1 MSSIATNRP
10 AIRVHYHAAINNDDL
25 TKSVERLGS
34 GKRINNAADDAAGLF
49 VANRIK
55 SEIRG
60 LERGIQNAGDALG
73 LVSTAEKAMQEI
85 RNMILRMREL
95 AVQMANGVYNNSPD
109 RGYAQTEV
117 NQLMLQTDII
127 ASNANFNGVKLLDGS
142 FQNVNIQT
150 SHNADERVS
159 LYFRSHT
166 TKGLGIDSVDI
177 STQAGAKTAM
187 TTLENALEKI
197 SEQLSMA
204 GGFQNRIKHGI
215 SLSALL
221 VKSSTISLGRIMDAD
236 MAAESTQFSKAQV
249 LAKANTAMLA
259 QANQSMSSIL
269 TLFS

>member
-1 MSSIATNRP
+1 MTSIATNRP
-10 AIRVHYHAAINNDDL
+10 AVRVQYHGDINNVDL
-25 TKSVERLGS
+25 TKTIEKLGS
-34 GKRINNAADDAAGLF
+34 GKRITNASDDAAGLF

-60 LERGIQNAGDALG
+60 LERGIQNAGDAIG
-73 LVSTAEKAMQEI
+73 LISNAENAMLEI

-109 RGYAQTEV
+109 RNYAQAEID
-117 NQLMLQTDII
+117 QLSHQTNLI
-127 ASNANFNGVKLLDGS
+127 AENVNFNGVKLLDGS

-159 LYFRSHT
+159 LYFKSST
-166 TKGLGIDSVDI
+166 TEGLGIDTVDI
-177 STQAGAKTAM
+177 STQTGAKTAM
-187 TTLENALEKI
+187 TTLDTALEKI

-204 GGFQNRIKHGI
+204 GSFQNRIKHGI
-215 SLSALL
+215 SISTLL
-221 VKSSTISLGRIMDAD
+221 AKSSTIAFGRIMDAD
-236 MAAESTQFSKAQV
+236 MAAESTNLSKAQV

>member
-1 MSSIATNRP
+1 MTSIATNRP
-10 AIRVHYHAAINNDDL
+10 AVRVHYHAVVNNDNL

-34 GKRINNAADDAAGLF
+34 GQRINNAADDAAGLF

-60 LERGIQNAGDALG
+60 LERGIQNASDALG
-73 LVSTAEKAMQEI
+73 LVSTAENAMQEI

-95 AVQMANGVYNNSPD
+95 AVQMANGVYNDSPD

-117 NQLMLQTDII
+117 NQLMSQTDII

-142 FQNVNIQT
+142 FQSVNIQT
-150 SHNADERVS
+150 SHNADERIS
-159 LYFRSHT
+159 LYFRSNT

-177 STQAGAKTAM
+177 STQAGAKAAM
-187 TTLENALEKI
+187 TTLNTALEKI

-221 VKSSTISLGRIMDAD
+221 VKSSTTSLGRIMDAD
-236 MAAESTQFSKAQV
+236 MAEESTNLSKAQV

-259 QANQSMSSIL
+259 QANQSMSNIL
-269 TLFS
+269 VLFS

>member
-1 MSSIATNRP
+1 MTSIATNRP
-10 AIRVHYHAAINNDDL
+10 ALRVHYHGNINNADL
-25 TKSVERLGS
+25 TKTIERLGS
-34 GKRINNAADDAAGLF
+34 GKRITNAADDAAGLF

-73 LVSTAEKAMQEI
+73 LVSTAENGMQEI

-95 AVQMANGVYNNSPD
+95 AVQMANGVYNDSPD
-109 RGYAQTEV
+109 RGYAQTEI
-117 NQLMLQTDII
+117 NQLMLQIDMI
-127 ASNANFNGVKLLDGS
+127 ADNANFNGVRLIDGS

-150 SHNADERVS
+150 SHNADERIS
-159 LYFRSHT
+159 LYFSSNT
-166 TKGLGIDSVDI
+166 TVGLGIDEVDI
-177 STQAGAKTAM
+177 STQNSAKAAM
-187 TTLENALEKI
+187 STLDAALEKI

-204 GGFQNRIKHGI
+204 GGFQNRIKHGM
-215 SLSALL
+215 SLSGLL
-221 VKSSTISLGRIMDAD
+221 VKSSTISLGRILDAD
-236 MAAESTQFSKAQV
+236 MAAESTKLSKAQV

>member
-1 MSSIATNRP
+1 MTSIETNRP
-10 AIRVHYHAAINNDDL
+10 AIRVNYHGGINNGEL
-25 TKSVERLGS
+25 TKTIERLGS
-34 GKRINNAADDAAGLF
+34 GKRITSAADDAAGLF

-73 LVSTAEKAMQEI
+73 LVSTAENGLQEI

-117 NQLMLQTDII
+117 NQLMHQVDMI
-127 ASNANFNGVKLLDGS
+127 ANNADFNGVKLLDGS
-142 FQNVNIQT
+142 FQNINIQT
-150 SHNADERVS
+150 SHNADERIS
-159 LYFRSHT
+159 LYFRSNT
-166 TKGLGIDSVDI
+166 SEGLGIDAVDI
-177 STQAGAKTAM
+177 STQTDAKQAM
-187 TTLENALEKI
+187 TSLNTALEKI

-204 GGFQNRIKHGI
+204 GGFQNRIKHGM

-236 MAAESTQFSKAQV
+236 MAAEATKLSKAQV

-269 TLFS
+269 TLFN

>member
-1 MSSIATNRP
+1 MTSIATNRP
-10 AIRVHYHAAINNDDL
+10 ALRVHYHGNINEANL
-25 TKSVERLGS
+25 TKTLERLGS
-34 GKRINNAADDAAGLF
+34 GKRITNAADDAAGLF

-55 SEIRG
+55 SEIIG

-73 LVSTAEKAMQEI
+73 LVSTAENGMQEI

-95 AVQMANGVYNNSPD
+95 AVQMANGVYNDDPD

-117 NQLMLQTDII
+117 NQLMQQVDMI
-127 ASNANFNGVKLLDGS
+127 ADNADFNGVKLLDGS

-150 SHNADERVS
+150 SHNADERIS
-159 LYFRSHT
+159 LYFRSNT
-166 TKGLGIDSVDI
+166 SEGLGIDAVDI
-177 STQAGAKTAM
+177 STQSGAKAAM
-187 TTLENALEKI
+187 TTLDTALEKI

-204 GGFQNRIKHGI
+204 GGFQNRIRHGM

-221 VKSSTISLGRIMDAD
+221 VKSSIVSMGRIMDAD
-236 MAAESTQFSKAQV
+236 MAEESTRLSKAQV

>member
-1 MSSIATNRP
+1 MTSIATNRP
-10 AIRVHYHAAINNDDL
+10 ALRVLFHGNTNNSDL
-25 TKSVERLGS
+25 TKAIEKLSS
-34 GKRINNAADDAAGLF
+34 GKRITSAADDAAGLF

-73 LVSTAEKAMQEI
+73 LVSTAENGMQEI
-85 RNMILRMREL
+85 RNMVLRMREL

-109 RGYAQTEV
+109 RGYAQTEI
-117 NQLMLQTDII
+117 NQLMQQVDMI
-127 ASNANFNGVKLLDGS
+127 ADNADFNGVKLLDGS
-142 FQNVNIQT
+142 FQNENIQT

-166 TKGLGIDSVDI
+166 AEGLGIDEVDI
-177 STQAGAKTAM
+177 STQTGAKAAM
-187 TTLENALEKI
+187 NTLNTALEKI

-236 MAAESTQFSKAQV
+236 MAEVSTNLSKSQV
-249 LAKANTAMLA
+249 LEKANTAMLA
-259 QANQSMSSIL
+259 QANQSMSNIL

>member
-1 MSSIATNRP
+1 MTSIATNQY
-10 AIRVHYHAAINNDDL
+10 ALRVQYHGDINNASL
-25 TKSVERLGS
+25 TETIERLGS
-34 GKRINNAADDAAGLF
+34 GKRITKASDDAAGLF

-73 LVSTAEKAMQEI
+73 LVSTAENSMQEI

-95 AVQMANGVYNNSPD
+95 AVQMANGVYNDSPD
-109 RGYAQTEV
+109 RSYAQTEI
-117 NQLMLQTDII
+117 NQLMHQVDMI
-127 ASNANFNGVKLLDGS
+127 ANNIDFNGVKLLDGS

-150 SHNADERVS
+150 SHNADERIS
-159 LYFRSHT
+159 LYFKSNT
-166 TKGLGIDSVDI
+166 TNGLGINTVDI

-187 TTLENALEKI
+187 TTLNTALEKI

-215 SLSALL
+215 SISTLL
-221 VKSSTISLGRIMDAD
+221 AKSSRVAFGRIVDAD
-236 MAAESTQFSKAQV
+236 MAAESTNLSKAQV

-259 QANQSMSSIL
+259 QANQSMSTIL

>member
-1 MSSIATNRP
+1 MTSIATNRT
-10 AIRVHYHAAINNDDL
+10 ALRVHYHSGINSIDL
-25 TKSVERLGS
+25 TKTIERLGS
-34 GKRINNAADDAAGLF
+34 GQRINNAADDAAGLF

-60 LERGIQNAGDALG
+60 LERGIQNAGDSLG
-73 LVSTAEKAMQEI
+73 LVSTAENAMQEI

-95 AVQMANGVYNNSPD
+95 AVQMANGVYNDSPD

-117 NQLMLQTDII
+117 DQLMLQTDMI
-127 ASNANFNGVKLLDGS
+127 ANNSNFNGVKLLDGS

-150 SHNADERVS
+150 SHNADERIS
-159 LYFRSHT
+159 LYFKSNT
-166 TKGLGIDSVDI
+166 TKGLGIDTVDI
-177 STQAGAKTAM
+177 STQAGAKAAM
-187 TTLENALEKI
+187 TTLNTALEEI

-215 SLSALL
+215 SLSTLL

-236 MAAESTQFSKAQV
+236 MAEESTNLSRSQV

-259 QANQSMSSIL
+259 QANQSMSNIL
-269 TLFS
+269 TLFG